1 MFKDLFRFIQILNIL
16 FKARLDSLIREYSS
30 SKWIAIFYLSPWQ
43 VFSSKKPRG
52 ERIFQALEEAGPIF
66 IKFGR
71 APTTDS
77 IFNLFKPFLIFWI
90 IFQYFY
96 ALRIIL
102 KKPNHK
108 SR

>member
-30 SKWIAIFYLSPWQ
+30 SRWIAIFYLSPWQ

-66 IKFGR
+66 IKFGQLLSTR
-71 APTTDS
+71 PD
-77 IFNLFKPFLIFWI
+77 LIPI
-90 IFQYFY
+90 DIARSENVYRNGDRRCCRS
-96 ALRIIL
+96 AV
-102 KKPNHK
+102 
-108 SR
+108 